1 MSVTRRAVLVGA
13 GVALAA
19 PALGASAAEALI
31 KRIPATG
38 EPIPAVGIGSWI
50 TFNVG
55 DDPLLRAECRAVM
68 AAFFEKG
75 GGMVDSSPMYGSSQA
90 VIGDALGAL
99 GHPAGL
105 FSADKVW
112 TDASDGPAQIAETTR
127 RWGVQRFDL
136 LQVHNLIDW
145 EANLDTLDAM
155 KAAGRLRYTG
165 VTTSHGRRPEELEE
179 VMRRRPP
186 DFVQLTYNIVD
197 REVERRLLPLA
208 LEQGIAVICNR
219 AVPAGPAAGPA
230 RGPPATPMG
239 QRDRSVHL
247 AAVPAEVHYLAPRG
261 HGRHSRNAAG
271 RSRAREQVRRIRPHA
286 GRRHAPA
293 YGRLCTGSVRPSEN
307 PPPHP
312 GPLLPGGEEREKREA
327 PLSAYVPPPPFG
339 GRGTGGGGCFSGRRD
354 SVLSDSALAWP
365 CPGRWRTCC
374 CSRRKSIGGS
384 SRLKTSQSGR
394 RSRWCW

>member
-1 MSVTRRAVLVGA
+1 MRVTRRAVLVGA
-13 GVALAA
+13 GAALAA
-19 PALGASAAEALI
+19 PGPGTSATEVLT

-38 EPIPAVGIGSWI
+38 EPVPAVGIGSWI

-68 AAFFEKG
+68 AAFFEDG
-75 GGMVDSSPMYGSSQA
+75 GGIVDSSPMYGSSHA
-90 VIGDALGAL
+90 VIGDALATL

-127 RWGVQRFDL
+127 RWGVQKFDL

-165 VTTSHGRRPEELEE
+165 VTTSHGRRHEELEE

-208 LEQGIAVICNR
+208 LERGIAVICNR
-219 AVPAGPAAGPA
+219 PFQRGRLPDRLAGHPLPQWASEIGASNWPQFLLKFIISHPAVTAAI
-230 RGPPATPMG
+230 PATR
-239 QRDRSVHL
+239 QVDHVRENKS
-247 AAVPAEVHYLAPRG
+247 AAVGPMPDAAMRRRMAEYVRYL
-261 HGRHSRNAAG
+261 
-271 RSRAREQVRRIRPHA
+271 
-286 GRRHAPA
+286 
-293 YGRLCTGSVRPSEN
+293 
-307 PPPHP
+307 
-312 GPLLPGGEEREKREA
+312 
-327 PLSAYVPPPPFG
+327 
-339 GRGTGGGGCFSGRRD
+339 
-354 SVLSDSALAWP
+354 
-365 CPGRWRTCC
+365 
-374 CSRRKSIGGS
+374 
-384 SRLKTSQSGR
+384 
-394 RSRWCW
+394 